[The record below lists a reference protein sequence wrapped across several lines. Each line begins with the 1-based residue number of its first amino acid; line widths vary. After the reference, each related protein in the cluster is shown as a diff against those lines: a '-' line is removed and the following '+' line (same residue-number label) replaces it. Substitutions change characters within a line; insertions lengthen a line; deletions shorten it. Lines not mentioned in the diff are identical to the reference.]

1 MPGMPFGAAMAYIER
16 EIRRLMGK
24 AIHRYRLIQDGDR
37 ILVAISGGKDS
48 LAMLNLLHERKS
60 RVPIKY
66 DLKVLTIDLGFEGSD
81 FELLGR
87 YIESLGYDFLLK
99 KTQIGPL
106 AQSAFNRENACFLC
120 ARLRRKIFFETAQ
133 EFGCNKV
140 ALGHHKD
147 DIIETFLMNVF
158 YTGEIST
165 MVPYQSLFKGALAL
179 IRPLSLIE
187 EDKIQAY
194 VKLRALPEVKDC
206 CPSRGMSRRGEIKRL
221 VGELSKRDKRIKGN
235 IYAALSNVKG
245 EYLIPVHVSSR

>member
-1 MPGMPFGAAMAYIER
+1 MVYVER

-24 AIHRYRLIQDGDR
+24 AIHHYKLIEDGDR

-48 LAMLNLLHERKS
+48 LAMLNLLHERRS

-66 DLKVLTIDLGFEGSD
+66 DLKVVTIDLGFERGN
-81 FELLGR
+81 FALLR
-87 YIESLGYDFLLK
+87 KYIGSLGYEFILK

-106 AQSAFNRENACFLC
+106 SQSAFNRENPCFLC

-133 EFGCNKV
+133 ELGCNKV

-147 DIIETFLMNVF
+147 DVIETFLMNVF
-158 YTGEIST
+158 YRGEIST
-165 MVPYQSLFKGALAL
+165 MVPYQSLFEGRLVL

-194 VKLRALPEVKDC
+194 VKIRALPEVKDC
-206 CPSRGMSRRGEIKRL
+206 CPSRSMSRRAEIKRL
-221 VGELSKRDKRIKGN
+221 VGELSKKDKRIKHN
-235 IYAALSNVKG
+235 IYASLSNVKSN
-245 EYLIPVHVSSR
+245 YLIPIHVSSR

>member
-1 MPGMPFGAAMAYIER
+1 MAYVER

-24 AIHRYRLIQDGDR
+24 AIHHYRLIEDGDC

-48 LAMLNLLHERKS
+48 VAMLNLLHERRS

-66 DLKVLTIDLGFEGSD
+66 DLKVVTIDLGFEGGNI
-81 FELLGR
+81 ELLGR
-87 YIESLGYDFLLK
+87 YIESLGYDFVLK

-106 AQSAFNRENACFLC
+106 AQSDFNRENPCFLC

-133 EFGCNKV
+133 ELGCNKV

-165 MVPYQSLFKGALAL
+165 MVPYQSLFEGTLAL
-179 IRPLSLIE
+179 IRPLALIE
-187 EDKIQAY
+187 EDKIRAY
-194 VKLRALPEVKDC
+194 IKLRALPEIKDC

-221 VGELSKRDKRIKGN
+221 IGELSKRDKRIKRN
-235 IYAALSNVKG
+235 IYAALSNIKN
-245 EYLIPVHVSSR
+245 EYLIPIHVSSR